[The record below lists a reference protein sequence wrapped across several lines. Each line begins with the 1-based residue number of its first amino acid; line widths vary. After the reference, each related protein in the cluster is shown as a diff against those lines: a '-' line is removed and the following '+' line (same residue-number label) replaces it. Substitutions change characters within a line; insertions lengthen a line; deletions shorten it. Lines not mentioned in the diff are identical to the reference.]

1 MLFVEDNAVDVDEAV
16 AERGNVVGI
25 GFDGHA
31 TIVVENLADDVDT
44 SVLYKFHD
52 TIHRQ
57 IGESERE
64 LCLLVT
70 LDDFAIFDSIGSR
83 SLVGNDEPRCAK
95 FDTPEIANND
105 DKNVGEFVGVDLPE
119 NGFSGSARRL
129 PVVVAIE
136 LGAVGANHIS
146 PADMTSIVV
155 FLLIRLD
162 YILGLVGRRH
172 GNSKRDEFAH
182 FLLV

>member
-16 AERGNVVGI
+16 AERRNVVGI

-44 SVLYKFHD
+44 SVLDKFHD
-52 TIHRQ
+52 AIHRQ

-64 LCLLVT
+64 LRLLVT

-83 SLVGNDEPRCAK
+83 SLVGHDEPRSAE
-95 FDTPEIANND
+95 FDAPEIANHD
-105 DKNVGEFVGVDLPE
+105 DKNVGEFVGIDLPE

-129 PVVVAIE
+129 SVVVAIK
-136 LGAVGANHIS
+136 LGTVGANHIG
-146 PADMTSIVV
+146 PANMSSIVV
-155 FLLIRLD
+155 FFLI
-162 YILGLVGRRH
+162 
-172 GNSKRDEFAH
+172 
-182 FLLV
+182 